1 MLRLKEMKKL
11 VGLRPESELPND
23 EGNEFSESVALL
35 TKNFEI
41 AIKRLNTQ
49 AKKVILKPLNLVLVL
64 LILQSLA

>member
-41 AIKRLNTQ
+41 AIKSLNTQ